1 MHALS
6 AIGRFEG
13 LEHHFA
19 LRVYFEDTDLT
30 GIVYHANYLRYME
43 RARSDMLLA
52 AGVDQR
58 TTFESGEGAYALRS
72 IQLDYRSPARLGEE
86 LNVVS
91 RLVSLR
97 AAAVVIQQRVMRA
110 ETIVATGEVEA
121 AFVSPTGRPRRQPA
135 AWIAAFEPLLWKGN

>member
-13 LEHHFA
+13 LEHHFG

-30 GIVYHANYLRYME
+30 GVVYHANYLRYME

-52 AGVDQR
+52 AGIDQR
-58 TTFESGEGAYALRS
+58 TTFEGGEGAYAVRGVR
-72 IQLDYRSPARLGEE
+72 LDYRAPARLGEE

-91 RLVSLR
+91 RLISMR
-97 AAAVVIQQRVMRA
+97 AAAVVIQQRVMRG

>member
-30 GIVYHANYLRYME
+30 GVVYHANYLRYME

-72 IQLDYRSPARLGEE
+72 IRLDYRAPARLGED
-86 LNVVS
+86 LTVAS

-97 AAAVVIQQRVMRA
+97 AAAVVIQQRVMRG
-110 ETIVATGEVEA
+110 ETIVAQGEVEA